1 VANQFLGEIRIFP
14 FGFAPNGWA
23 SCNGQVLPISQNTAL
38 FSLFGTYYGGN
49 GTTTFGLPNL
59 QGASPLHQGQ
69 GPGLSPYDIGDTG
82 GSQTVTVLSAQ
93 LPPHPHTLQGDGRP
107 GDLNTPSSATVLAR
121 SSPSIYKTSAG
132 AATAA
137 MAAQVLGGSGGGSGP
152 HNNLMP
158 YLTLNFCV
166 ALQGV
171 YPTRS

>member
-14 FGFAPNGWA
+14 FGFAPLGWA

-38 FSLFGTYYGGN
+38 FSLFGTFFGGN

-69 GPGLSPYDIGDTG
+69 GLGLSPYDIGETG
-82 GSQTVTVLSAQ
+82 GSQTVTLLPSQ

-121 SSPSIYKTSAG
+121 SSPSIYKTATG

-137 MAAQVLGGSGGGSGP
+137 MAPQVLGGSGGGSGP

-171 YPTRS
+171 YPARS